1 MAKNDPKDI
10 YIHRDISWLDFNE
23 RVLEEAEDP
32 ANPILERLRFMAIFA
47 NNLDEFFMVR
57 VSGVKRLID
66 AGYNSKDKFGWYP
79 YDLYKVITE
88 RTDALSKRL
97 YDLRDRKIMKDLAK
111 NLIFVK
117 RYEELDPEQLKYAKK
132 YFNDTLYP
140 IITPI
145 AVDQGHPFPII
156 LSKSLSFAVEL
167 AIYKKKCFAV
177 IIVPQNVPRLIKLP
191 SERDELNYILME
203 EVMKNNIERFFRGH
217 KLVNKFLFRVIRDSE
232 LSVDEEYEEDLLSA
246 IDAEIK
252 KRPRAKV
259 IALEVEKDSSP
270 ELLANIC
277 ESIVFPFEE
286 VTRINND
293 LDLTYFFEMASLVPM
308 TNLCYKSFVPA
319 SIQYGNIFDKM
330 KEGDFIIHLPFQSF
344 KPTVDL
350 VKSASVDPGVL
361 AIKMTLYRTNR
372 DSDIVKALKE
382 AAKNKKQVTV
392 LVEIKARFDEE
403 ANIRWARE
411 LEESGCHVMYGIPGM
426 KIHSKI
432 TLVIRREEDRI
443 RRYVHLSTGNYNEKT
458 ASLYTDCGYFTAN
471 DDFARDISDVFNVIT
486 GYSLPSRWKRIVA
499 SPYDLRQYYI
509 ELIDK
514 EIESQKS
521 HGNGGIFA
529 KLNSLEDVFI
539 IDKLYEA
546 SKAGVKIN
554 LLVRGICA
562 LVPGVKGLSE
572 NISVRSIVGR
582 FLEHSRVFITN
593 NNNDKRI
600 FLSSADWMRR
610 NFDRRIELLFEIYD
624 EKIKDHLK
632 MVMEL
637 YWKDDVKARILTAQG
652 KYERAVRGSEPVNAQ
667 ENLIGLYS

>member
-1 MAKNDPKDI
+1 
-10 YIHRDISWLDFNE
+10 
-23 RVLEEAEDP
+23 
-32 ANPILERLRFMAIFA
+32 
-47 NNLDEFFMVR
+47 
-57 VSGVKRLID
+57 
-66 AGYNSKDKFGWYP
+66 
-79 YDLYKVITE
+79 
-88 RTDALSKRL
+88 
-97 YDLRDRKIMKDLAK
+97 
-111 NLIFVK
+111 
-117 RYEELDPEQLKYAKK
+117 
-132 YFNDTLYP
+132 
-140 IITPI
+140 
-145 AVDQGHPFPII
+145 
-156 LSKSLSFAVEL
+156 VEL

-217 KLVNKFLFRVIRDSE
+217 KLVNKFLFRIIRDSE

-270 ELLANIC
+270 ELLASIC
-277 ESIVFPFEE
+277 ESIGFPFED

-330 KEGDFIIHLPFQSF
+330 KEGDFILHLPFQSF

-411 LEESGCHVMYGIPGM
+411 LEEAGCHVMYGIPGM

-486 GYSLPSRWKRIVA
+486 GYSLPARWKRIVA

-514 EIESQKS
+514 EIECQKN
-521 HGNGGIFA
+521 HGNGGLFA

-554 LLVRGICA
+554 LLVRGICS

-632 MVMEL
+632 MIMEL
-637 YWKDDVKARILTAQG
+637 YWKDDVKARMLTAQG
-652 KYERAVRGSEPVNAQ
+652 KYERTVRGSEPVNAQ